1 MTISSFITHAKKIIV
16 IGGTGET
23 GQRILKYLKQSYPD
37 IFHKLRKPSKHFNPK
52 GYPFCYP

>member
-37 IFHKLRKPSKHFNPK
+37 ISITCASRKNTLTQK
-52 GYPFCYP
+52 YIPFC